1 MWKIFKM
8 SPQQSFL
15 YEKAKNF
22 CDYQERCI
30 FDVKLKLLQWNASGK
45 TIEYII
51 QRLER
56 EDLINEE
63 RYAVAFATGKLR
75 NNKWGKNK
83 IFYALSQKHIP
94 EIYIQMGLNEIDEKE
109 YLDTLKT
116 LIKSKKINETD
127 DFKRNAKMVNYC
139 RQKGYRPSLVWKV
152 INGEL

>member
-1 MWKIFKM
+1 M
-8 SPQQSFL
+8 SPQQNFL
-15 YEKAKNF
+15 YEKAKNY

-30 FDVKLKLLQWNASGK
+30 FDVKSKLQQWQASGN
-45 TIEYII
+45 TIEKII

-56 EDLINEE
+56 EDYINEE

-83 IFYALSQKHIP
+83 IFYALSKKHIP

-109 YLDTLKT
+109 YLDILKT
-116 LIKSKKINETD
+116 LVKSKNIKETD

-139 RQKGYRPSLVWKV
+139 RQKGFQTSLVWKV
-152 INGEL
+152 IKGEV